1 LAQVQSSAKLV
12 QRKVLFEPCYPSSTM
27 ASASTSTQMT
37 AAGRKQNSQ
46 QAAAV
51 SSKPLFVQV
60 KDRATLPE
68 QAAAVLEQSTLPQ
81 VAAVPEQKAE
91 RSLETHAP
99 SAEKQQMSDMAAKE
113 VTFIEGQFGRVP
125 FVGQYVG
132 PLLSNRYIHPI
143 IQKVDPFVDAGA
155 QKVAPYVEGVMVR
168 VEKVQ
173 KGIETSRNQ
182 LHQTVKEA
190 PNRVMESV
198 RAAPGRVYQTTTHT
212 LSTTTQ
218 KVRAFPAQAFGSAK
232 ATASSMAARAK
243 EVPAEIS
250 ENASA
255 LSGTI
260 SETIQKTFEKVKV
273 APTAVFQ
280 WSKSS
285 AGRVLDKMRF
295 ARSQVNKRAK
305 NTVAYS
311 VESMKAVQNK
321 VISASLSRAEALDSA
336 VQPYVH
342 RLVKA
347 VAPSA
352 ESIANNERVQ
362 SIYQH
367 RFVQRGIEKAMP
379 YASKVANQPT
389 ISDFTKTLMAWAI
402 PSM

>member
-1 LAQVQSSAKLV
+1 
-12 QRKVLFEPCYPSSTM
+12 
-27 ASASTSTQMT
+27 MT

-51 SSKPLFVQV
+51 SSKPLFAQV

-68 QAAAVLEQSTLPQ
+68 QVAAVLEQSTLPQ
-81 VAAVPEQKAE
+81 AAVPEQKAE
-91 RSLETHAP
+91 RSLGTHAP
-99 SAEKQQMSDMAAKE
+99 SAEKQRMSDVAAKE
-113 VTFIEGQFGRVP
+113 VTFIEGQLGRVP

-132 PLLSNRYIHPI
+132 PLLSNRYILPI
-143 IQKVDPFVDAGA
+143 IQKVDPFADAGA
-155 QKVAPYVEGVMVR
+155 QKAAPYVEGVMVR

-173 KGIETSRNQ
+173 KGIETSRSQ
-182 LHQTVKEA
+182 LHQIVKEA

-198 RAAPGRVYQTTTHT
+198 RAAPARVYQTTTHT

-218 KVRAFPAQAFGSAK
+218 KVRAFPAKAFGSAK
-232 ATASSMAARAK
+232 ATASSMAACATEVSAK
-243 EVPAEIS
+243 IS

-255 LSGTI
+255 LSESI
-260 SETIQKTFEKVKV
+260 SETIKNTFENVKV

-285 AGRVLDKMRF
+285 AGRVLDKMRV
-295 ARSQVNKRAK
+295 ARSQVDESAK
-305 NTVAYS
+305 NTATYS

-321 VISASLSRAEALDSA
+321 VISAALSRAESLDNA

-367 RFVQRGIEKAMP
+367 QLVQGGIEKAMP
-379 YASKVANQPT
+379 YVSKVANQPT